1 MTQHAGFSL
10 ANATAISEH
19 ELEAHQYALTTL
31 GFCVVSNA
39 LSGEICAQLRHL
51 LQGVLDAYVPAAS
64 ERSAQD
70 RYLMH
75 DLLCRSRHFAALLED
90 PRLHQLLAPT
100 LGEHWILYA
109 FTSSSLPPGE
119 TNYGHRL
126 HVDSPRWIPGYVTNM
141 GVMWA
146 LDDFSIE
153 NGATEMLAGSHAS
166 ARGPALDFFERH
178 KTVLLAPKGA
188 MIVFNARVFHRSG
201 VNRTQNW
208 RHALTMNACRSFMK
222 QRMDWV
228 RFVPNEIAACLSAQ
242 GRRLLGYDTR
252 LPTSLEEL
260 QLPEDQRLYKA
271 GQG

>member
-1 MTQHAGFSL
+1 MIQTAGFSL
-10 ANATAISEH
+10 ANATAISRE
-19 ELEAHQYALTTL
+19 ELEVHHYALTTL
-31 GFCVVSNA
+31 GFTVLRDA
-39 LSGEICAQLRHL
+39 LSADLCAELRRL
-51 LQGVLDAYVPAAS
+51 LQSVLDVHVPAAS

-75 DLLCRSRHFAALLED
+75 DLLCRDSLFSVLLDD
-90 PRLHQLLAPT
+90 PRLQQLLAPF

-109 FTSSSLPPGE
+109 FTSSSLPPGD

-126 HVDSPRWIPGYVTNM
+126 HVDSPRWIPGYTTNM
-141 GVMWA
+141 GVMWT
-146 LDDFSIE
+146 LDDFSSE
-153 NGATEMLAGSHAS
+153 NGATEMLPGSHAS
-166 ARGPALDFFERH
+166 ALEPRPEFFELH
-178 KTVLLAPKGA
+178 HSKLAAPMGA

-201 VNRTQNW
+201 MNRTKQW

-228 RFVPNEIAACLSAQ
+228 RFVPEEIAARLGAQ